1 MIKVSVVIPVYNDN
15 RIGRCLE
22 SLAKQSLD
30 KRFFEI
36 IVIENGTKGRYQEI
50 CEKYGARYFNI
61 QQKSMPLARN
71 VGLSESQG
79 EIVMFTDADCVAN
92 PDWIENMINAF
103 KNKNYVGFGGEIERY
118 FPKTKT
124 EIYGKN
130 VGLGQTEL
138 LYLQILDKPYVVFAN
153 AAFRKYEILK
163 VGGFDEE
170 LLSGSDV
177 DLCWKLGLAN
187 YKIGICKNA
196 IVFHENRKNAI
207 EYFKIYFRYAVY
219 QSLLFKNYRRVTKS
233 EFMINTYAIDLL
245 FKASIRFLKELFNL
259 IKREKVNFYRPFLD
273 LVESIAIII
282 GHLYG
287 SFKFKTYYV

>member
-36 IVIENGTKGRYQEI
+36 IVIENGTKGRYLEI
-50 CEKYGARYFNI
+50 CEKYGARYFNM
-61 QQKSMPLARN
+61 QQKSMPLARK

-103 KNKNYVGFGGEIERY
+103 KNKNYVGLGGKIERC

-219 QSLLFKNYRRVTKS
+219 QSLLFKKYRKVTKS
-233 EFMINTYAIDLL
+233 KFMINTYAIDLL

-259 IKREKVNFYRPFLD
+259 IKREKVNFYTPFLD

>member
-1 MIKVSVVIPVYNDN
+1 MVKVSVVIPVYNDN
-15 RIGRCLE
+15 RIGRCLK

-30 KRFFEI
+30 KGFFEI

-50 CEKYGARYFNI
+50 CEKCGARYFNI

-92 PDWIENMINAF
+92 TDWIENLVNAF
-103 KNKNYVGFGGEIERY
+103 KNKNYVGFGGKIERY

-138 LYLQILDKPYVVFAN
+138 SYLQILDKPYVVFAN
-153 AAFRKYEILK
+153 AAFRKHEILK

-187 YKIGICKNA
+187 YRIGTCENA
-196 IVFHENRKNAI
+196 IIFHENRKNAI
-207 EYFKIYFRYAVY
+207 EYFKTYFRYAVY
-219 QSLLFKNYRRVTKS
+219 QSLLFKKYRSVINRK
-233 EFMINTYAIDLL
+233 FMINTYAINLL
-245 FKASIRFLKELFNL
+245 FRALIQFLKEFLSL
-259 IKREKVNFYRPFLD
+259 IKRKKINFSTPFLD

-282 GHLYG
+282 GHLCG
-287 SFKFKTYYV
+287 SFKFKTCYV